1 MGSQRIFA
9 CAVLATVG
17 LTASCSSGAEDT
29 SGLTGSI
36 EVDGSS
42 TVFPVSEA
50 AAEDFMIA
58 NPGVRITVAL
68 SGTGGGFK
76 RFCAGEI
83 PIADASRE
91 ISQEEIDACGAAG
104 IDYMEIPVAFDGLSV
119 VTNPTADFVECLS
132 MEELRAVW
140 EPNSAVSSWA
150 DLRAGFPDREI
161 RLYGPG
167 TDSGTFDYFTEEV
180 VGEAKASRTDF
191 QASEDDNVLVQG
203 VAGDEGSLGYFG
215 FAYYVQNQ
223 QRLKLL
229 GVDAGGG
236 CVKPSDAT
244 IEDGTYRLARPLL
257 IYVRLDALAE
267 PAVQAFLEFYLTEAP
282 LIVPSTGYHALP
294 AERYEESLAAL
305 SSAIGM

>member
-1 MGSQRIFA
+1 MGSHRIVA
-9 CAVLATVG
+9 CFVLVTAG
-17 LTASCSSGAEDT
+17 LAASCSPGAEDS
-29 SGLTGSI
+29 SGLSGSI

-58 NPGVRITVAL
+58 NPGVRITVAF

-76 RFCAGEI
+76 RFCVGEI

-91 ISQEEIDACGAAG
+91 ISQEEIDACEAAG
-104 IDYMEIPVAFDGLSV
+104 VDYLEIPVAFDGLSV
-119 VTNPTADFVECLS
+119 VTHPAADFVECLT
-132 MEELRAVW
+132 MEELKAVW

-150 DLRAGFPDREI
+150 DVRAGFPDREI

-203 VAGDEGSLGYFG
+203 VAGDQSSLGYFG
-215 FAYYVQNQ
+215 YAYYLENQ
-223 QRLKLL
+223 ESLKLL
-229 GVDAGGG
+229 GVDGGSG
-236 CVKPSDAT
+236 CVVPNDDT
-244 IEDGTYRLARPLL
+244 IEDDSYPLARPLL
-257 IYVRLDALAE
+257 IYVRTDAVARPE
-267 PAVQAFLEFYLTEAP
+267 VQAFLEFYLTEAP
-282 LIVPSTGYHALP
+282 QLVPSTGYHSLP
-294 AERYEESLAAL
+294 AERYEESLAAV
-305 SSAIGM
+305 SSAVGM